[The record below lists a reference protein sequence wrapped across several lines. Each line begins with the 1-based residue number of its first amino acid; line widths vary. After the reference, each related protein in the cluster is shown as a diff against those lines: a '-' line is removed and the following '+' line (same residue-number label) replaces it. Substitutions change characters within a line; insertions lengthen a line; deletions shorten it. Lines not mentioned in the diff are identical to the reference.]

1 MPGTGGSDTPYVVVE
16 RALMRR
22 GLHAL
27 AVSSVVMLGSGLM
40 AAAPAHAAAITVTDA
55 DCTAGVVN
63 GANFSASTGDVVT
76 ITSNLSGCVTLK
88 VGTRLVTSASDIVAT
103 GTGVGTPTSNGFEYV
118 LTATTFTSIQ
128 ITFTNTTS
136 NLAGFGLGAD
146 DNASPGYG
154 VRRTQWGVN
163 YTGSGGGSSSSSST
177 STPAPALET
186 LTLAVSTGDTTC
198 TGGSP
203 TGYSG
208 AWLQLPAA
216 DACSQSGPN
225 ANPNAKLLGW
235 ATDPIFPVAVAQQ
248 IVDLKYGPI
257 DDYFYGMRMIFI
269 PAGGWTFVSG
279 SNNLYPIWSS

>member
-1 MPGTGGSDTPYVVVE
+1 
-16 RALMRR
+16 MRR
-22 GLHAL
+22 GLLAL
-27 AVSSVVMLGSGLM
+27 AVSSVVMLASGLM

-55 DCTAGVVN
+55 NCTAGVVN
-63 GANFSASTGDVVT
+63 GASFSASTGDVVT

-88 VGTRLVTSASDIVAT
+88 VGTRLITSPSDIVAT
-103 GTGVGTPTSNGFEYV
+103 GTGVGTPTLNGPNYV

-136 NLAGFGLGAD
+136 NIAGFGLGAD

-154 VRRTQWGVN
+154 TRRTQWGVN
-163 YTGSGGGSSSSSST
+163 YTGSGGGGGSSSST
-177 STPAPALET
+177 SAPAPVLET
-186 LTLAVSTGDTTC
+186 LTLAVSTGSTTC

-203 TGYSG
+203 TGYTGS
-208 AWLQLPAA
+208 WLQLPAA

-235 ATDPIFPVAVAQQ
+235 ATSPAFPVSVAQQ
-248 IVDLKYGPI
+248 IVDLRYGPM
-257 DDYFYGMRMIFI
+257 DNTFDGVRMIFI
-269 PAGGWTFVSG
+269 PAGGWTYISS